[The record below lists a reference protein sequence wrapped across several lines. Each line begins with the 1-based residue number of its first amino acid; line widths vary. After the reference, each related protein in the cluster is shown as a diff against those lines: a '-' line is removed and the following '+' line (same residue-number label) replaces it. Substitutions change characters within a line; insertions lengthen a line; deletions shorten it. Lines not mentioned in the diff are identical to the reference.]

1 MAEREIKD
9 TTKRRMQVQDA
20 KRDIIS
26 RVKLLYTIFI
36 LLGIG
41 IAARLL
47 YVQIA
52 SPSVRHNAR
61 ILNDGIQREVM
72 LPAHRGTILTREG
85 EPLALSSFR
94 YHAAVDFASEALQER
109 DEETLQ
115 RNVDSLSRLL
125 AMHFSPSDAARHGYT
140 YIPAEEY
147 KREFLRLTAIGRDR
161 SRLIFPRAVTTDEW
175 NMIRRNFPILNDNMG
190 IVCGTR
196 RTDERIYPSGD
207 LAKQFIGILPD
218 STKADKIRFGTGVER
233 AYDEVLSGQHGLS
246 VEQRIAHGF
255 WTRIEDSRNRIAE
268 DGCNVVTTL
277 DGGLQKMATERLRD
291 ELEKEHA
298 SFGVAMVMEVATGN
312 MLCLVNLSSG
322 KERGTNYSESVFN
335 HAFSTAMCPGS
346 TFKLASAMALLEI
359 GGCDV
364 NTIVNIPKSS
374 QKVGDKLVV
383 DSHRID
389 GEDGKALDSVT
400 MRDGFAHSSNIYFAK
415 AVYDRFKDEPERYT
429 RFLEGLL
436 FNDHVG
442 LQSFGEVKANLP
454 HPGTAEWKKNG
465 SIGLTL
471 PQLAYGY
478 IIELPPIHTL
488 TFFNGVA
495 NNGRMVAPRLIDRIE
510 RDGEVVERPPV
521 VTLREK
527 MCSAKTLEGLRE
539 CLSAASADN
548 RTAYKFRGMP
558 IEFGCKTGTAQI
570 WGSFVSDSEADKRSM
585 SDGMNPSQDKYYLGS
600 VVTMFPMENPKYTV
614 MVCVAKQQTGSHPNY
629 YGINLSGPTARAIM
643 DYIYAN
649 DPTLHAHV
657 EIPEVPYTARSIK
670 AGNSDDVWMC
680 ADLYTRDIVE
690 QRDDDGKK
698 ASKMAWSK
706 TSIDADGLATISGF
720 DAADGKVPNVVGM
733 GLTDALY
740 LLESCGMSVS
750 HTGSGRVVSQSIRA
764 GTAISKQGRTIHL
777 TLER

>member
-1 MAEREIKD
+1 MAQTD
-9 TTKRRMQVQDA
+9 TTTSTKRPKQVQDA
-20 KRDIIS
+20 KRDIIT
-26 RVKLLYTIFI
+26 RVKLLYTLFI

-41 IAARLL
+41 IVARLL
-47 YVQIA
+47 WVQIA

-61 ILNDGIQREVM
+61 VLNNGIMREVM

-94 YHAAVDFASEALQER
+94 YHAAIDFASEALQES
-109 DEETLQ
+109 DEETLH
-115 RNVDSLSRLL
+115 RNVDSLARML
-125 AMHFSPSDAARHGYT
+125 AAHFNQSDAARHGYK
-140 YIPAEEY
+140 YISADEY
-147 KREFLRLTAIGRDR
+147 KREFLRLTAAGRDR
-161 SRLIFPRAVTTDEW
+161 SRQIFPRAVTTDEW

-207 LAKQFIGILPD
+207 LAKQLIGVLPD

-233 AYDEVLSGQHGLS
+233 AYDDDLAGQHGLS
-246 VEQRIAHGF
+246 IEQRIAHGF
-255 WTRIEDSRNRIAE
+255 WTRIEDSRNRMAE

-277 DGGLQKMATERLRD
+277 DGGLQKMATERLRE

-322 KERGTNYSESVFN
+322 KERGTNYREEVFN

-364 NTIVNIPKSS
+364 NTIVSIPKSS
-374 QKVGDKLVV
+374 QKVGDKMVV

-389 GEDGKALDSVT
+389 NEEGKAMDSVT

-454 HPGTAEWKKNG
+454 RPGTAEWKRNG

-495 NNGRMVAPRLIDRIE
+495 NNGRMVAPRLIERIE

-521 VTLREK
+521 ITLREK
-527 MCSAKTLEGLRE
+527 MCSSKTLEGLRE

-548 RTAYKFRGMP
+548 RTAYKFRGLP

-570 WGSFVSDSEADKRSM
+570 WGSFVSESEADKRSM
-585 SDGMNPSQDKYYLGS
+585 SDGMNPQQDKYYLGS

-657 EIPEVPYTARSIK
+657 EVPEEPYAARSIK
-670 AGNSDDVWMC
+670 AGNGKAVWMC
-680 ADLYTRDIVE
+680 ADRYAADVVE
-690 QRDDDGKK
+690 FESEDDTK
-698 ASKMAWSK
+698 AKSAEWCKS
-706 TSIDADGLATISGF
+706 SIDDEGVATIS
-720 DAADGKVPNVVGM
+720 AVTTADGKVPNVVGM
-733 GLTDALY
+733 GLSDALY
-740 LLESCGMSVS
+740 LLESSGLSVTHS
-750 HTGSGRVVSQSIRA
+750 GSGRVVSQSIRS